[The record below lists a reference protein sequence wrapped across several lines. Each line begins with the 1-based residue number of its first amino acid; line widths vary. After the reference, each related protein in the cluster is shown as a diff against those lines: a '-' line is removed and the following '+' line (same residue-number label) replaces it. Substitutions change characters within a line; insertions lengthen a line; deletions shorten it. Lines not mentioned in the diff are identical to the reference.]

1 MKAAFFFDT
10 FLIEDNKNFFGM
22 TLTYDFF
29 KNRYLKYF
37 ENIIVSTRVKSK
49 TSEKGNISGYKKTN
63 GRGVDVIPIRSYN
76 SVFDALRNKRKIEKE
91 ISKVLDKCDVAIIR
105 LPSVI
110 GNIACSLC
118 RKKNIKYKIEMVA
131 CAWDGYINHHNSF
144 GKIIAPIMYFVT
156 RHNVKKAEE
165 VLYVTSK
172 FLQRRYPTL
181 GNEVACSDVVLAKY
195 EDEVL
200 NNRIKKIQSMSMSKI
215 KLCTVAN
222 VGLKYKGQEF
232 VIKAL
237 YNLKSK
243 GINNYIYYLIG
254 NGDKTYLKELI
265 SKYKLEK
272 EVVFLGSLNHDQ
284 VFEKLDE
291 MDIYIQPSLQ
301 EGLPRALLEAMSR
314 ACPSIGSNAGGI
326 EELLNKKYVFNK
338 KDVKRIEK
346 ILSTIDKKDLVEM
359 AKFSIEKTKEFD
371 LEKLN
376 DLRNEFYKK

>member
-10 FLIEDNKNFFGM
+10 FLIEDNKDFFGM

-37 ENIIVSTRVKSK
+37 DNIIVSTRVKSK
-49 TSEKGNISGYKKTN
+49 YSEKGNISGYKKTN
-63 GRGVDVIPIRSYN
+63 GRGVEVIPIRTYN
-76 SVFDALRNKRKIEKE
+76 NVLDALKNKRKIKKE
-91 ISKVLDKCDVAIIR
+91 ISEVLDKCDVAIIR
-105 LPSVI
+105 LPSAI
-110 GNIACSLC
+110 GNIACKLC

-156 RHNVKKAEE
+156 RHNVKKSEE

-181 GNEVACSDVVLAKY
+181 GNEVACSDVVLSKY
-195 EDEVL
+195 KDEVL
-200 NNRIKKIQSMSMSKI
+200 NNRIKKIDSMNMSKI

-243 GINNYIYYLIG
+243 GSNNFIYYLIG
-254 NGDKTYLKELI
+254 NGDKTYLKKII
-265 SKYKLEK
+265 SKYNLEK
-272 EVVFLGSLNHDQ
+272 EVVFLGSLNHNQ

-291 MDIYIQPSLQ
+291 IDIYIQPSLQ

-326 EELLNKKYVFNK
+326 EELLNKKYIFNK
-338 KDVKRIEK
+338 RDVKKIEN
-346 ILSTIDKKDLVEM
+346 ILFNLDKNNLIEM
-359 AKFSIEKTKEFD
+359 AKFSIKKAKEFD

-376 DLRNEFYKK
+376 NLRNKFYKR

>member
-10 FLIEDNKNFFGM
+10 FLIEDNKDFFGL

-49 TSEKGNISGYKKTN
+49 YSEKGNISGYKKTN
-63 GRGVDVIPIRSYN
+63 GRGVEVIPIRSYN
-76 SVFDALRNKRKIEKE
+76 NVLDALKNKRKIKKE
-91 ISKVLDKCDVAIIR
+91 ISEVLDKCDVAIIR
-105 LPSVI
+105 LPSAI
-110 GNIACSLC
+110 GNIACKLC
-118 RKKNIKYKIEMVA
+118 RKKHKKYKIEIVA

-156 RHNVKKAEE
+156 RHNVKKSEE

-195 EDEVL
+195 KDEVL
-200 NNRIKKIQSMSMSKI
+200 NNRIKKIESMNMSKI

-243 GINNYIYYLIG
+243 GSNNFIYYLIG
-254 NGDKTYLKELI
+254 NGDKTYLKKLI
-265 SKYKLEK
+265 SKYNLEK
-272 EVVFLGSLNHDQ
+272 EVVFLGSLNHNQ

-291 MDIYIQPSLQ
+291 IDIYIQPSLQ

-326 EELLNKKYVFNK
+326 EELLNKKYIFNK
-338 KDVKRIEK
+338 RDVKKIEN
-346 ILSTIDKKDLVEM
+346 ILFNLDKNNLIEM
-359 AKFSIEKTKEFD
+359 AKFSIKKAKEFD

-376 DLRNEFYKK
+376 NLRNKFYKR